1 MVSKNNRAK
10 QMENVA
16 ERQPHFSIRKLTI
29 GAASVLL
36 STTLWMSV
44 NTSSVHAENIDNSD
58 NDAHEATESNTET
71 PSINDDTK
79 VVVES
84 NSNTTSSNDVN
95 AGNNGA
101 ETNDTNNE
109 VTASEDTSKGLTV
122 DNNDASVQLLLSH
135 QMK

>member
-1 MVSKNNRAK
+1 M
-10 QMENVA
+10 
-16 ERQPHFSIRKLTI
+16 KLQ
-29 GAASVLL
+29 
-36 STTLWMSV
+36 
-44 NTSSVHAENIDNSD
+44 
-58 NDAHEATESNTET
+58 ESNTET

-84 NSNTTSSNDVN
+84 NSNITSSNDVN

-122 DNNDASVQLLLSH
+122 R
-135 QMK
+135 

>member
-1 MVSKNNRAK
+1 MIQK
-10 QMENVA
+10 Q
-16 ERQPHFSIRKLTI
+16 F
-29 GAASVLL
+29 
-36 STTLWMSV
+36 
-44 NTSSVHAENIDNSD
+44 
-58 NDAHEATESNTET
+58 
-71 PSINDDTK
+71 
-79 VVVES
+79 VES